1 MEIKNKMDQEKDINE
16 TKEKAK
22 LILKILESNQKTLAS
37 LSFEVGELRKEIIKQ
52 NIDSGELRK
61 RFYELRTKFTNLEE
75 KLDDL
80 FKK

>member
-37 LSFEVGELRKEIIKQ
+37 LSFDVGELRKEIIKQ